1 MDVLDLFIES
11 DADFD
16 RSTAVKRVVVDVIS
30 CYKELPREK
39 KLRARQ
45 STLDAFFKKEDVP
58 NLAHLPAS
66 DSNLLSQRCQV
77 HQVWGWYTNSLYL
90 IFLSLLFI

>member
-1 MDVLDLFIES
+1 MDALDIFTEN

-30 CYKELPREK
+30 CYKELLREK

-45 STLDAFFKKEDVP
+45 STLDAYFKREDVP
-58 NLAHLPAS
+58 QNGP
-66 DSNLLSQRCQV
+66 
-77 HQVWGWYTNSLYL
+77 
-90 IFLSLLFI
+90 